1 MPESKPKFQ
10 VTAPLLVVIAAA
22 LAALGAAGWIAYG
35 PKAAPAPRHVLTT
48 EAKQYL
54 GNLQLKD
61 VKMEA
66 AESYVQSSVV
76 EISGNI
82 SNNGARHVSLIEVT
96 CVFHNVPGAIL
107 QRERVTVVGGHKGT
121 LAPGATKPFRL
132 AFDDLK
138 PDWNQAMPDLVIAD
152 IEFQ

>member
-1 MPESKPKFQ
+1 MPESKPRFQ
-10 VTAPLLVVIAAA
+10 VTAPVLVVAAA
-22 LAALGAAGWIAYG
+22 ILAGLGAAAWIAYG
-35 PKAAPAPRHVLTT
+35 PKAAPTPTHALTN

-54 GNLQLKD
+54 AQLQLKD

-66 AESYVQSSVV
+66 AESYVQSRLV

-82 SNNGARHVSLIEVT
+82 INNGTRDVSLIEVT
-96 CVFHNVPGAIL
+96 CMFRNPQGEIL
-107 QRERVTVVGGHKGT
+107 QRERVTVAGGRKGPLPHGT
-121 LAPGATKPFRL
+121 SKPFRL
-132 AFDDLK
+132 AFDDLS